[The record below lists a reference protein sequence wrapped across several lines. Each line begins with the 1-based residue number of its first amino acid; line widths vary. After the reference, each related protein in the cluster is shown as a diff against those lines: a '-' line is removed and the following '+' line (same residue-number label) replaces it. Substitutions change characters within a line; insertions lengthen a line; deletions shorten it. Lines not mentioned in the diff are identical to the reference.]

1 MNGFGGKE
9 EHEMRYPKTLSLP
22 DSYIRFIA
30 ERGDVLTVFHGAA
43 VIG

>member
-1 MNGFGGKE
+1 MK
-9 EHEMRYPKTLSLP
+9 HPKSLSLP

-30 ERGDVLTVFHGAA
+30 ERGNVLTFFHGAA

>member
-9 EHEMRYPKTLSLP
+9 EHEMKHPKTLSLP

-30 ERGDVLTVFHGAA
+30 ERGNVLTVFHGAA

>member
-1 MNGFGGKE
+1 VNGLGGKE
-9 EHEMRYPKTLSLP
+9 EHEMNNPKALSLP

-30 ERGDVLTVFHGAA
+30 ERGNVLTVFHGAA